1 MRFLSFLILAAVA
14 RADAPAPSSS
24 YLLKPSRVFDGESM
38 HDGWAVV
45 VVGDKIESAG
55 PAAELKAP
63 EAAKGVELPGA
74 TLLPGLI
81 EAHSH
86 ILLHPYTEA
95 SWNDQVAR
103 ESEAL
108 RVARATNHLRA
119 TLLARF
125 STIRAPRTDRAASA
139 GAGVGRGGAR
149 PAPPAAR
156 CWFRPGPP
164 SGPAVAGPGAPP
176 PSGPSP
182 RAGPRREGSRT

>member
-63 EAAKGVELPGA
+63 EAAKVVELPGA

-103 ESEAL
+103 ESEASH
-108 RVARATNHLRA
+108 RPHAPDGARRGIAADGGAGRIPERRPLAGVHRA
-119 TLLARF
+119 DYA
-125 STIRAPRTDRAASA
+125 A
-139 GAGVGRGGAR
+139 GAR
-149 PAPPAAR
+149 
-156 CWFRPGPP
+156 
-164 SGPAVAGPGAPP
+164 
-176 PSGPSP
+176 
-182 RAGPRREGSRT
+182 

>member
-63 EAAKGVELPGA
+63 EAAKVVELPGA

-119 TLLARF
+119 TLLAGFTRGRPTTCGRR
-125 STIRAPRTDRAASA
+125 SSPASPPSATWAPR
-139 GAGVGRGGAR
+139 
-149 PAPPAAR
+149 
-156 CWFRPGPP
+156 
-164 SGPAVAGPGAPP
+164 GPAGPT
-176 PSGPSP
+176 SG
-182 RAGPRREGSRT
+182 